1 MILEKKRLGVQ
12 PTFHNTTFFL
22 HFPNEL
28 SYGYLRFE
36 GNGEIPMGRQGKRRG
51 KERARVKNLQN
62 ILLLAVGFELMTSWL
77 PDGRS
82 NQLSCPDFCEER
94 ME

>member
-36 GNGEIPMGRQGKRRG
+36 GNGKIPLGRVGGQIFQETNRCAESLFGVFRKFPL
-51 KERARVKNLQN
+51 KLDSNP
-62 ILLLAVGFELMTSWL
+62 ILFVDMKS
-77 PDGRS
+77 
-82 NQLSCPDFCEER
+82 
-94 ME
+94 

>member
-36 GNGEIPMGRQGKRRG
+36 GNGENSFGKAGKKEGKGKGKDKKITKYPVAGSRIRTHDLMITRR
-51 KERARVKNLQN
+51 KL
-62 ILLLAVGFELMTSWL
+62 
-77 PDGRS
+77 
-82 NQLSCPDFCEER
+82 
-94 ME
+94 

>member
-51 KERARVKNLQN
+51 KEKVRH
-62 ILLLAVGFELMTSWL
+62 
-77 PDGRS
+77 
-82 NQLSCPDFCEER
+82 
-94 ME
+94 

>member
-62 ILLLAVGFELMTSWL
+62 ILLLPVGFELMTSWI
-77 PDGRS
+77 PDKS
-82 NQLSCPDFCEER
+82 LNQLCHPDT
-94 ME
+94 